1 MKLKFGEE
9 IEQHLIDHN
18 GHQLGEI
25 FSILAIIPACRGG
38 SCGWQPSSCKPC
50 LPFFVSFCCFVH
62 FLTLLFVSLLLTW
75 LYFSV
80 IEVKL
85 KEVVTATVNVIRAK
99 LWKLLEQTISFQWKK
114 VNLRLKV
121 GKDLNGLM
129 LLEKII
135 MHRKAEVVLS
145 WGNRLK
151 TAIYDRDRGWP
162 V

>member
-18 GHQLGEI
+18 GRQLGEI

-38 SCGWQPSSCKPC
+38 SCGWRPSSCKPC

-80 IEVKL
+80 IEVKR
-85 KEVVTATVNVIRAK
+85 KEVVTASSERYSCKTLKAFRTNDIVSV
-99 LWKLLEQTISFQWKK
+99 KK

-121 GKDLNGLM
+121 SKDLNGLM

-145 WGNRLK
+145 WGNGLK